1 MTRLNCSG
9 PNRSMVEPR
18 WSQYSNVTDLFGP
31 LSLAEFGLRG
41 QGIHGQKT
49 DLIHSPTVGETS
61 VF

>member
-1 MTRLNCSG
+1 MDQTDPWCNLAGASVATSQIRLVHS
-9 PNRSMVEPR
+9 P
-18 WSQYSNVTDLFGP
+18 
-31 LSLAEFGLRG
+31 AEFGLRG